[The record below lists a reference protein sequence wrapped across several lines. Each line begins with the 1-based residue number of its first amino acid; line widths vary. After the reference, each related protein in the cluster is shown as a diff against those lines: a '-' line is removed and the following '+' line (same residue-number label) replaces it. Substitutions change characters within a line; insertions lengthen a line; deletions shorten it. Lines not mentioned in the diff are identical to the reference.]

1 MNTPWGEAQTTKTI
15 DKGIT
20 FMSTPRHG
28 GILLSEE
35 RRKEFDKKFPAFS
48 TFAGGNWF
56 EEDCD
61 ASFVVVAFP
70 GSFQEYTVYSAVRGA
85 ELSYGGLYE
94 EELKLNCQDAIRIHD
109 EYVTNHSEEWEV
121 GTMGSHDEG
130 WWAMLTRLGDSARQA
145 KIFPKYPEKHLYTDE
160 ELDQLPDYM

>member
-1 MNTPWGEAQTTKTI
+1 MNTPWGKAQTTTTI

-20 FMSTPRHG
+20 FITTAGHG

-35 RRKEFDKKFPAFS
+35 RRKEFDEKFPTFS

-85 ELSYGGLYE
+85 ELSYDGQHE
-94 EELKLNCQDAIRIHD
+94 EELKLNCQDAVRIHD
-109 EYVTNHSEEWEV
+109 EHVIGEN
-121 GTMGSHDEG
+121 DEDD
-130 WWAMLTRLGDSARQA
+130 T
-145 KIFPKYPEKHLYTDE
+145 
-160 ELDQLPDYM
+160 